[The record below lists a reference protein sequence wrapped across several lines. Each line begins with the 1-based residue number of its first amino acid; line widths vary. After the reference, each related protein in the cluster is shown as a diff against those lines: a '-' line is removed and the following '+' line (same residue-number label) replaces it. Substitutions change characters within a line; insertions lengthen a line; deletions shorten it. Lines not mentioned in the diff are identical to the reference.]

1 MIQVGPTAYRAS
13 GLVVVEVHGA
23 AQVSRS
29 LVDVDEISREPVAE
43 RAVVAAAAPLP
54 ITTRTCLPRA
64 RCARK
69 GGGARGGA
77 ATGAAAPAARW
88 PRPLPAAAPGW
99 AGDWQVGALSIAARA
114 GVYSAGAAG
123 ASYGVRQRGAC
134 DGVDER
140 RLTTTCTHRQKQ
152 VAS

>member
-99 AGDWQVGALSIAARA
+99 AGD
-114 GVYSAGAAG
+114 
-123 ASYGVRQRGAC
+123 
-134 DGVDER
+134 
-140 RLTTTCTHRQKQ
+140 
-152 VAS
+152 